1 MKSPYARREQSTG
14 RPVWILNPPAPARG
28 AREVV
33 CSPVINTSMKSLS
46 SWTAACPGTSTA
58 YAVSCVRTPLGVKP
72 GGPARHGVALSAN
85 AAGERLR
92 VDGTRLRDLRDLR
105 LEQRIQDEQGWS
117 VFAFEGMT
125 SQAPATAH
133 MGATPAGGVS
143 GPYPWRRPV

>member
-1 MKSPYARREQSTG
+1 
-14 RPVWILNPPAPARG
+14 
-28 AREVV
+28 
-33 CSPVINTSMKSLS
+33 VINTSMKSLS
-46 SWTAACPGTSTA
+46 SWTAACPGSSNA
-58 YAVSCVRTPLGVKP
+58 YAVPCVRTPLGVKP
-72 GGPARHGVALSAN
+72 GGPARLGAVLPAD

-117 VFAFEGMT
+117 VFASEGMT

>member
-1 MKSPYARREQSTG
+1 M
-14 RPVWILNPPAPARG
+14 
-28 AREVV
+28 V

-46 SWTAACPGTSTA
+46 SWTAACPGASNA
-58 YAVSCVRTPLGVKP
+58 YSVSCVRTPLGVKP
-72 GGPARHGVALSAN
+72 GGPARLGVAPSAN

-117 VFAFEGMT
+117 VFASEGMT

>member
-1 MKSPYARREQSTG
+1 M
-14 RPVWILNPPAPARG
+14 
-28 AREVV
+28 
-33 CSPVINTSMKSLS
+33 INTSMKSQA
-46 SWTAACPGTSTA
+46 SWTAACPGTSNA
-58 YAVSCVRTPLGVKP
+58 YAVTCVRTPLGMKP
-72 GGPARHGVALSAN
+72 GGPARLGVALPAG
-85 AAGERLR
+85 AAGQRLR